1 MLVARRI
8 YQEAPNHKLGTL
20 VKYASIPSEGFFHR
34 ALYDSKMTAK
44 LWLAMLDYIERQ
56 YSIEPIPF
64 ALIQKLAKTPKKAVC
79 KFLEQR

>member
-8 YQEAPNHKLGTL
+8 FQEAPNHKLGTL
-20 VKYASIPSEGFFHR
+20 VKYANIPSEGVFHR

-56 YSIEPIPF
+56 YSIESIPF
-64 ALIQKLAKTPKKAVC
+64 ALIKKLAKIPKKAVC